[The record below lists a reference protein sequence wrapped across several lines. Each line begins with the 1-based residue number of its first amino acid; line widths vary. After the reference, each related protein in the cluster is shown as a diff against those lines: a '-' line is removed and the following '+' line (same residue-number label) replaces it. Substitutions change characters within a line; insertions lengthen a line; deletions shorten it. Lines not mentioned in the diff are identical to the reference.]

1 MLDRIGR
8 RADREPHLCE
18 LSQFVD
24 RMQQPGTIGAEL
36 LPRDR
41 DDPPQHFFQLERS
54 GKRFED
60 VGEEPVA
67 LLGAEVL
74 RPRPAVEIT
83 DHQPPYRPVI
93 AIGVAIRLRQ
103 LEDAGRRLLPLQFI
117 AKALPRFAA
126 ADGDER
132 ECLPI
137 EKIEGLLLRT
147 GHNRREAERSGN
159 VGESF
164 CRRLGGHNQDLVQHG
179 RRRTESTADA
189 TTKKRALRMM
199 QMPKRSFDELV
210 QLMQRLRGPDGCP
223 WDRKQTLPSLKPFVI
238 EESYEVV
245 DAIDRDDR
253 AALAEELGD
262 FLLQAVFIAE
272 LTREEGSF
280 DIYDAVTAIHDK
292 LVHRHPHVFGDV
304 VANDAEAVLVNW
316 EKQKN
321 EGRKAENKSVL
332 SGVPQSLPALLRAS
346 RLTEKAARVGFDWR
360 HTEDVFDKVIEE
372 IDELHEAIASGDE
385 TKVHDEVGDLLFT
398 IANIARKLNVNA
410 EEALQSTNR
419 KFTRRFGSM
428 ESHVRESGRNVDDLT
443 LEELDALWDEAKA
456 AER

>member
-1 MLDRIGR
+1 
-8 RADREPHLCE
+8 
-18 LSQFVD
+18 
-24 RMQQPGTIGAEL
+24 
-36 LPRDR
+36 
-41 DDPPQHFFQLERS
+41 
-54 GKRFED
+54 
-60 VGEEPVA
+60 
-67 LLGAEVL
+67 
-74 RPRPAVEIT
+74 
-83 DHQPPYRPVI
+83 
-93 AIGVAIRLRQ
+93 
-103 LEDAGRRLLPLQFI
+103 
-117 AKALPRFAA
+117 
-126 ADGDER
+126 
-132 ECLPI
+132 
-137 EKIEGLLLRT
+137 
-147 GHNRREAERSGN
+147 
-159 VGESF
+159 
-164 CRRLGGHNQDLVQHG
+164 
-179 RRRTESTADA
+179 
-189 TTKKRALRMM
+189 MM

-253 AALAEELGD
+253 AALVEELGD

-292 LVHRHPHVFGDV
+292 LVRRHPHVFGDV
-304 VANDAEAVLVNW
+304 EANDAEEVLVNW
-316 EKQKN
+316 EKLKN
-321 EGRKAENKSVL
+321 EERKAENKSVL
-332 SGVPQSLPALLRAS
+332 SGVPQSLPALLRAA

-360 HTEDVFDKVIEE
+360 RTEDVFDKVDEE
-372 IDELHEAIASGDE
+372 IAELHEAIASGDE

-428 ESHVRESGRNVDDLT
+428 ESRVRESGRNVDDLT
-443 LEELDALWDEAKA
+443 LEEMDTLWDEAKA